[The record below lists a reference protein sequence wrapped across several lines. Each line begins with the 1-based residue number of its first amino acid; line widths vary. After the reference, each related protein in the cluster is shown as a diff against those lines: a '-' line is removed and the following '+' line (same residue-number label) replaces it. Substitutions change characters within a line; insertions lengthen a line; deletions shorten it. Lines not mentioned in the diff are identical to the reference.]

1 MSTLVLT
8 VHILLAFVLVGLVL
22 LQQGKGADAGAVIG
36 GGANTLFG
44 VGGASTLL
52 VKLTTG
58 VAIAFMLTSVL
69 LVRLA
74 AVGAGTPQGGE
85 DGSTADALRGSV
97 WEGALA
103 PTAAP
108 TAFPAVA
115 AVGTGTAGIETPVA
129 GVTGV
134 STGVVQESS
143 GTVAP
148 ASAGAP
154 VVPAIVPPPGGA
166 APSGSVPTTFDADSA
181 VPTPAAQ
188 GEVGKVQ
195 PTTKSD
201 GKKKSA
207 GGKSSSGKATVAKA
221 GERKTDGKPGR

>member
-1 MSTLVLT
+1 MNTLVLT

-74 AVGAGTPQGGE
+74 AVGAGTPQSSDG
-85 DGSTADALRGSV
+85 GSTADALQGSV

-103 PTAAP
+103 PT
-108 TAFPAVA
+108 TAPAVA
-115 AVGTGTAGIETPVA
+115 AVGTVTVAAETPAPV
-129 GVTGV
+129 VTGAATGAGQEV
-134 STGVVQESS
+134 NTVVAAASTV
-143 GTVAP
+143 
-148 ASAGAP
+148 AP
-154 VVPAIVPPPGGA
+154 VVPAAVTAQGVVANDSSAQGSSGTVVTNLEAGSIVATPIGTPKASEVQPAAKSEGKKPSVGKSGARKSTA
-166 APSGSVPTTFDADSA
+166 APS
-181 VPTPAAQ
+181 
-188 GEVGKVQ
+188 K
-195 PTTKSD
+195 
-201 GKKKSA
+201 
-207 GGKSSSGKATVAKA
+207 
-221 GERKTDGKPGR
+221 ER